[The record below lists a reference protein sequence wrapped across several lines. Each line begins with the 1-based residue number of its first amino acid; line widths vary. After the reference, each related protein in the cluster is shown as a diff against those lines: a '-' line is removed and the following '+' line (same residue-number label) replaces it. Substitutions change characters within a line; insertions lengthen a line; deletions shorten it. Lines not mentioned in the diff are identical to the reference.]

1 MMRRARWR
9 LRLLLGLATV
19 ALPVAAQTQEPI
31 AGGELPPPGYGSL
44 KQDNVSL
51 RITLNDIEIRF
62 LPLDERLIR
71 LMAPDAYQSLHG
83 LVVSRQPA
91 IDSAARAAGLT
102 SPGLALVT
110 FFALRSAA
118 RFDPENVSLS
128 YRSQFERPAA
138 IVPYSGTF
146 TSRQLDVRQQ
156 ATGIYLFD
164 EPLPVFEPF
173 DVLYGTSQ
181 ASWNDDVLRRIGV
194 ERVRVQSRAQ
204 ASKGDSAAVKP

>member
-1 MMRRARWR
+1 MMPRARW
-9 LRLLLGLATV
+9 GLCPLV
-19 ALPVAAQTQEPI
+19 ALALAAMPATAQEPI

-44 KQDNVSL
+44 KQDNISL
-51 RITLNDIEIRF
+51 RVTASDIEVRF

-71 LMAPDAYQSLHG
+71 LLAPDAYQSLHG
-83 LVVSRQPA
+83 LVVSRQGA
-91 IDSAARAAGLT
+91 IDSAARGVGLT
-102 SPGLALVT
+102 KPGLALVT

-118 RFDPENVSLS
+118 RYDPENVGLN

-138 IVPYSGTF
+138 IVPYTGNF
-146 TSRQLDVRQQ
+146 TGRQLDVRQQ

-173 DVLYGTSQ
+173 EVVYGTSQ
-181 ASWNDDVLRRIGV
+181 GQWGDEVLRRIGI

-204 ASKGDSAAVKP
+204 ADKGDSAQGKP